1 MHAFHRG
8 RKFEKHRHPRL
19 ERLGSCDPLL
29 GGPRPAVLR
38 PPLGILVRE
47 DVGKACII
55 LGRVTSMKC
64 IERERSVGWGL
75 VAGHIRWTG
84 RMGCVGR
91 RVPERGRHESS
102 EAAMNRHGVVR
113 GDGVEVLVCRSS
125 STSPGKK
132 SRAMMGESA
141 TVYSSSTHCRSSE
154 CGICS
159 TAAAVTTAGAGCGV
173 RNDVAHRGT
182 RGKAVA
188 AVELQVASILPPYMH
203 TACTTSSCHERAGGD
218 PCGCQTYFV

>member
-102 EAAMNRHGVVR
+102 EAAMNRE
-113 GDGVEVLVCRSS
+113 EV
-125 STSPGKK
+125 
-132 SRAMMGESA
+132 A
-141 TVYSSSTHCRSSE
+141 
-154 CGICS
+154 
-159 TAAAVTTAGAGCGV
+159 
-173 RNDVAHRGT
+173 RNDGRERNRVFIQHSLPVKRVWYLLDGGRSDDGGRGVW
-182 RGKAVA
+182 GA
-188 AVELQVASILPPYMH
+188 E
-203 TACTTSSCHERAGGD
+203 
-218 PCGCQTYFV
+218 